1 MRRLFSV
8 TAFCTGLS
16 LAAPVWAQTSQP
28 PPQKPPPPPAPPAAS
43 QVVSEDGTRPLT
55 TTKDGDTGLW
65 FVPSAEV
72 LRHKRWAASLYRVNY
87 DDGQGFTDM
96 SLWPVTFAIG
106 LGERAEFF
114 GNWVLVT
121 RIDRDTRPLFF
132 HSTAG
137 EEDTGTGGGMV
148 VPFPKV
154 RTQWTGNDLGDIWL
168 GGKINL
174 LSQADL
180 SPAAVGVRGM
190 VKLPVGDDGDGAS
203 TGKADFII
211 DGIVSRQ
218 NSVVELAGYGGFIV
232 RGSPDNYELTNGFR
246 WGFGA
251 ALPQK
256 AVRLTAELFGESYFD
271 NSITGPAEI
280 GEDGSF
286 VPTQSF
292 VKSPVFIA
300 LGVTFQAS
308 NGFFIGAGGS
318 WNLTMAGRSE
328 ATPGCPVAVAC
339 TPVFNTFNDESG
351 DKAGIQFRVGFHPG
365 VRRYVAP
372 TPPPPAPPPVVA
384 PPTPTNR
391 PPTVKAACDPCTVE
405 VGRTSTVSAEAQDPD
420 GDPLTC
426 FWTAKAGNLTN
437 ATARSTPW
445 TAPNQ
450 VGVVPITITCND
462 GKGGTASDTVN
473 INVIAPARKT
483 YTFEDVHFDF
493 DRYTLRPD
501 ALKILDEA
509 VTAMQADTTLRLVI
523 EGHTCNIGTAEYNLA
538 LGERR
543 AQAVREY
550 LTSRGISGDRV
561 RTVSYGEER
570 PRYDNSREE
579 TRRLNRRAA
588 LTVDLRSSQDPDY

>member
-1 MRRLFSV
+1 
-8 TAFCTGLS
+8 
-16 LAAPVWAQTSQP
+16 
-28 PPQKPPPPPAPPAAS
+28 
-43 QVVSEDGTRPLT
+43 VVEEETRPLT

-65 FVPSAEV
+65 FVPSGEV
-72 LRHKRWAASLYRVNY
+72 LRHKRWSGSLYRVNW
-87 DDGQGFTDM
+87 DDGQGFTDI
-96 SLWPVTFAIG
+96 SLWPVTFAVG

-121 RIDRDTRPLFF
+121 RVDRDTRPYFF
-132 HSTAG
+132 QSTAG
-137 EEDTGTGGGMV
+137 QDNGTGGGIV
-148 VPFPKV
+148 VSHPKV
-154 RTQWTGNDLGDIWL
+154 RNEWTGNKLGDIWL
-168 GGKINL
+168 GGKVNL
-174 LSQADL
+174 LSQADEA
-180 SPAAVGVRGM
+180 PAAVGVRGM
-190 VKLPVGDDGDGAS
+190 IKLPVGDDDDGAS
-203 TGKADFII
+203 SGSADFIV
-211 DGIVSRQ
+211 DGIVSKLFT
-218 NSVVELAGYGGFIV
+218 VTELSGYAGFIV
-232 RGSPDNYELTNGFR
+232 RGSPDGYELTNGFR

-256 AVRLTAELFGESYFD
+256 AVRFTAELFGESYFD
-271 NSITGPAEI
+271 DVITAPA
-280 GEDGSF
+280 GAVGDDGSL
-286 VPTQSF
+286 VPLTTSI
-292 VKSPVFIA
+292 KSPVTLA
-300 LGVTFQAS
+300 LGVTFQS
-308 NGFFIGAGGS
+308 TNGFFIGGGLS

-328 ATPGCPVAVAC
+328 AAPDCVTLAPCP
-339 TPVFNTFNDESG
+339 TFDDESG
-351 DKAGIQFRVGFHPG
+351 DNAGIQFRVGFHPG
-365 VRRYVAP
+365 VRRYV
-372 TPPPPAPPPVVA
+372 PPAPPPVVA
-384 PPTPTNR
+384 PPAAVPEKPSNR

-450 VGVVPITITCND
+450 VGVVPVTITCND
-462 GKGGTASDTVN
+462 GKGGVASDTVN

-543 AQAVREY
+543 AAAVRDY
-550 LTSRGISGDRV
+550 MTSRGISADRV